1 MQNKAI
7 LVTDKVQ
14 RKRDLAKQWYVD
26 NRQHLHKSHAN
37 SYGFHSMPY
46 NEVID
51 KGGFKDAFVDTLIAL
66 GHNHISAVLVLHT
79 WLHGFDG
86 HFANI
91 NQNGH
96 PKEQYEKYYKKKE
109 IDNE

>member
-1 MQNKAI
+1 MI
-7 LVTDKVQ
+7 DKTQ

-26 NRQHLHKSHAN
+26 NRQHLHKSHERLN

-51 KGGFKDAFVDTLIAL
+51 DGGFKDAFVDTLIAL
-66 GHNHISAVLVLHT
+66 GHNRISAVMVLHT

-86 HFANI
+86 NFANI

-96 PKEQYEKYYKKKE
+96 PKEQYEKYHKSQKGQ
-109 IDNE
+109 N